1 MRIPIFYIINYSIDL
16 FCRNFALRPAVKNL
30 VHAPGISPDSEF
42 LPKSKAGRWFA
53 RLGRSSPNA
62 LKEWGSQMTRN
73 FLLKIANFDQSRYVE
88 DRLEVFLSHTPA
100 GTSLRNLV
108 HYAQVIDKREDFI
121 SKFDHGNRR
130 NLIVSIFKFYK

>member
-1 MRIPIFYIINYSIDL
+1 M
-16 FCRNFALRPAVKNL
+16 KNL

-53 RLGRSSPNA
+53 RLGRSSPSA
-62 LKEWGSQMTRN
+62 LKEWGSSMTRN
-73 FLLKIANFDQSRYVE
+73 FLLKIANFDQERYVE

-108 HYAQVIDKREDFI
+108 HYAQVIDRKEDAI

-130 NLIVSIFKFYK
+130 NLIVSQKWFIHNTGQR